1 MELYNDD
8 CLKVLPKI
16 PENSVDLIITSPP
29 YEDISGAGYTSNS
42 KLVIGSEYVESVE
55 SNQPKLVTDL
65 GLQDHLRNIVW
76 YPSVINIPLKGMIF
90 PMGTLEEWHW
100 EVMKVREV
108 TEEEK
113 EKYPIP
119 DSDGDALVDA
129 INSFQNVDRKEIQE
143 MTWEK
148 HNQQSWALQIE
159 NAIDITIDRF
169 KNNTSTVMDFMV

>member
-1 MELYNDD
+1 M
-8 CLKVLPKI
+8 I
-16 PENSVDLIITSPP
+16 PASP
-29 YEDISGAGYTSNS
+29 EHF
-42 KLVIGSEYVESVE
+42 K
-55 SNQPKLVTDL
+55 K
-65 GLQDHLRNIVW
+65 
-76 YPSVINIPLKGMIF
+76 
-90 PMGTLEEWHW
+90 
-100 EVMKVREV
+100 
-108 TEEEK
+108 
-113 EKYPIP
+113 IP